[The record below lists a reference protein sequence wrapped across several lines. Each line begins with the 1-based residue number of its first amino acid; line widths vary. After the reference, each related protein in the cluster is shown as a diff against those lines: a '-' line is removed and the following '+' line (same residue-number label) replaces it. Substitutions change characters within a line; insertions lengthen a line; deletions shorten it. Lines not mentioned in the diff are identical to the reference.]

1 MKITVIQC
9 GENQWM
15 FKIFGGK
22 IHGKVVRKQQK
33 GFSTKKEANDAAN
46 QLYDQLLA
54 EAATPAEPETTVCNE
69 DSGTEE
75 RVKADALTLN
85 QAYTEFIERE
95 ALDSRSYATIERYH
109 SVYKNHFRKEL
120 GEALVSSMT
129 SESIQN
135 FLDYKNESYSNEFV
149 KGIYNLFSVIFK
161 YLMEKQYLCCN
172 PMDHVSPPI
181 SYRKAEFEVYSP
193 ELLNA
198 LLERLRSTAMIPPVM
213 IGIHLGV
220 RTGECYALRWSDFDL
235 DSCTVTI
242 SKQLQYQ
249 NGSWSFVPPKYEFCH
264 RTLTFTG
271 SFKQYLIELK
281 KMQELLRANSPTQ
294 ILPEIIVDR
303 IGKKEG
309 YAYVDDFVCLKP
321 DGWALNANSSHI
333 QDYFD

>member
-33 GFSTKKEANDAAN
+33 GYSTKKEANDAAN

-149 KGIYNLFSVIFK
+149 KGIYNLFSAIFR
-161 YLMEKQYLCCN
+161 Y
-172 PMDHVSPPI
+172 
-181 SYRKAEFEVYSP
+181 
-193 ELLNA
+193 
-198 LLERLRSTAMIPPVM
+198 
-213 IGIHLGV
+213 
-220 RTGECYALRWSDFDL
+220 
-235 DSCTVTI
+235 
-242 SKQLQYQ
+242 
-249 NGSWSFVPPKYEFCH
+249 
-264 RTLTFTG
+264 
-271 SFKQYLIELK
+271 
-281 KMQELLRANSPTQ
+281 
-294 ILPEIIVDR
+294 
-303 IGKKEG
+303 
-309 YAYVDDFVCLKP
+309 
-321 DGWALNANSSHI
+321 
-333 QDYFD
+333 

>member
-1 MKITVIQC
+1 
-9 GENQWM
+9 
-15 FKIFGGK
+15 
-22 IHGKVVRKQQK
+22 
-33 GFSTKKEANDAAN
+33 
-46 QLYDQLLA
+46 
-54 EAATPAEPETTVCNE
+54 
-69 DSGTEE
+69 
-75 RVKADALTLN
+75 
-85 QAYTEFIERE
+85 
-95 ALDSRSYATIERYH
+95 
-109 SVYKNHFRKEL
+109 
-120 GEALVSSMT
+120 MT

-198 LLERLRSTAMIPPVM
+198 LLERLQSTAMIPPVM

-249 NGSWSFVPPKYEFCH
+249 NGSWSFVPPKHEFCH

-281 KMQELLRANSPTQ
+281 KCKSCFEPILLHKFFPKLSW
-294 ILPEIIVDR
+294 IVS
-303 IGKKEG
+303 GKKKVTRTLMIL
-309 YAYVDDFVCLKP
+309 YA
-321 DGWALNANSSHI
+321 
-333 QDYFD
+333 